1 MKENKKYIQ
10 VYDPVDDTLNFYS
23 FKKEYYKIN
32 LKEKLMP
39 ENLKKIAG
47 LLDVSENEILD
58 MTLELTTHEKENMK
72 RKINKIEDVW
82 DKFVEI
88 IKKWND

>member
-1 MKENKKYIQ
+1 MKENKKHIQ
-10 VYDPVDDTLNFYS
+10 VYDPIDDTLNFYS
-23 FKKEYYKIN
+23 FKKEYYKTN
-32 LKEKLMP
+32 LKEKFIP
-39 ENLKKIAG
+39 ENLKEVGK
-47 LLDVSENEILD
+47 LLDVSENEIFD

-88 IKKWND
+88 IEKWND